1 MKKILL
7 LLLFLVTS
15 LTYAQNNGITYQAV
29 IYKPNGDTTPGFNNT
44 NAPLALQQICIQFSI
59 IDNTDQTEY
68 RENIT
73 TTTDKFGMVNVL
85 IGAGNQVGGYAGG
98 FTNINWDT
106 TLKRLIVNLDISGNC
121 NNFEEISNQLFSVV
135 PFAYNSFNATNA
147 TNVTGVVPI
156 ANGGT
161 NAVTV
166 QQAKINFGL
175 DLVDNTSDL
184 NKPISLATQTALN
197 AKENSNNKSTDV
209 TLSDLS
215 NTKFPTELAV
225 KTFVT
230 NQITAVN
237 TSGNTSIIALQADVD
252 ANEAAANVAIAL
264 KEDAINKST
273 NVTLSDV
280 TNTKFPTELAVKT
293 FVNGQISTANTNT
306 TAAIAAVQADVD
318 QNELDSDAAD
328 ATLQTSINI
337 LTSTVS
343 QNVTNTNTAIAAVQA
358 DVDANEIAA
367 NNAIALKEDAVN
379 KSTDVTL
386 SDLSN
391 TKFPTELAVK
401 TFVNGQIVNGIAANV
416 SGVVAV
422 VNGGTGT
429 TNIAGIQS
437 LLGLRSDNVAIG
449 NEAGL
454 TNQST
459 NSIAI
464 GGGSGRTNQGAGAIG
479 IGYVSGDVDQGLSSI
494 AIGPNAAQANQSN
507 QAIAIG
513 YAAGQNNQ
521 GQDAIAI
528 GTFSGQS
535 NQAANSIAI
544 NASGTNSP
552 LNPINAGFYVD
563 PIRGAS
569 ETNSLFYNTTTKE
582 ITYGTLGGNFVD
594 LTTNQSIAGTKT
606 FTNDLIVNNIN
617 IGRGSG
623 NLDSNIGIGTDALA
637 NNTTGVYNIAYG
649 NEALKYNTSG
659 SDNVAIGGSALNGND
674 NGTLNTAIGNNSG
687 VSTGGLTNTT
697 AIGYDAKVATSN
709 TIQLGNTS
717 ITNVKTSGSYTG
729 SGFKTPNGTASQFLK
744 ADGSVDSNSYL
755 SSTAD
760 LTAATGLPLTTGV
773 IGILPVINGG
783 TGSAT
788 QNFVDLTTDQTI
800 AGAKSFSSNATF
812 NGQTIGK
819 GNASGDQNLAIGA
832 GAMNGVSTG
841 TRNTA
846 VGFFAMLSYVGSSF
860 DNNTSLGYSNLV
872 SLTTGS
878 GNTSVGAEAMLS
890 NAIGTHNTSI
900 GNQSLINVTGHENI
914 GIGKS
919 SGATISTGSQNTI
932 IGTNADALVNNLNN
946 ATAIGYEAKVASS
959 NTIQLGN
966 AAVSNVKTSG
976 TITAGAI
983 TLPNTDGTSG
993 QVLTTNGSGIVAWN
1007 TPSTT
1012 ATAYSGTLP
1021 VANGGTGTTT
1031 LTGLVKGNGTGAMTA
1046 AVAGTDY
1053 LQAVAPGNSGNVL
1066 SSNGTT
1072 WVSNKSGSNSIICKM
1087 ADAPTTILTIGDY
1100 EFRYNS
1106 TANGGFIEVR
1116 SSSSSDNMMVFCQKN
1131 TGSWDLNGAT
1141 GTQNYRNNTSVFS
1154 SWSPVMRLWNSG
1166 SSGWN
1171 DRVTLSTYDSFEA
1184 TIFSMGNGSTIPNP
1198 LKSYK
1203 IFAAI
1208 DGYNQV
1214 FIKAEYTIR

>member
-15 LTYAQNNGITYQAV
+15 LTYAQTNGITYQAV
-29 IYKPNGDTTPGFNNT
+29 IYKPNGDTTPGFNNP

-59 IDNTDQTEY
+59 IDNIDQTEY

-85 IGAGNQVGGYAGG
+85 IGAGNQVGGYASG
-98 FTNINWDT
+98 FANINWDT
-106 TLKRLIVNLDISGNC
+106 TLKRLVVNLDISGNC

-135 PFAYNSFNATNA
+135 PFSYNSFNATNA

-161 NAVTV
+161 NAITV

-209 TLSDLS
+209 TLSDVS

-230 NQITAVN
+230 DQISAVN
-237 TSGNTSIIALQADVD
+237 TSGNASIVALQADVD
-252 ANEAAANVAIAL
+252 ANETAANSAIAL
-264 KEDAINKST
+264 KEDAVNKSID
-273 NVTLSDV
+273 VTLSDV
-280 TNTKFPTELAVKT
+280 THTKFPTELAVKT

-328 ATLQTSINI
+328 TTLQTNINT

-343 QNVTNTNTAIAAVQA
+343 QNVTNTNIAIAAVQA
-358 DVDANEIAA
+358 DVDANETAA
-367 NNAIALKEDAVN
+367 NSAIALKEDAVN

-386 SDLSN
+386 SDVSH

-464 GGGSGRTNQGAGAIG
+464 GGGSGRMNQGAGAIG

-544 NASGTNSP
+544 NATGTNSP

-582 ITYGTLGGNFVD
+582 ITYGTFGGNFVD

-717 ITNVKTSGSYTG
+717 VTNVKTSGSYTG
-729 SGFKTPNGTASQFLK
+729 NGFKTPNGTASQFLK

-800 AGAKSFSSNATF
+800 GGAKSFSSNATF

-819 GNASGDQNLAIGA
+819 GNATGDQNLAIGA

-872 SLTTGS
+872 SLTSGS

-890 NAIGTHNTSI
+890 NAIGTNNTSI
-900 GNQSLINVTGHENI
+900 GNQSLINVTGNNNI
-914 GIGKS
+914 GVGKS

-932 IGTNADALVNNLNN
+932 IGTDADVLVNNLNN

-959 NTIQLGN
+959 NSIQLGN
-966 AAVSNVKTSG
+966 AAVTNVKTSG

-993 QVLTTNGSGIVAWN
+993 QVLTTNGLGIVAWN

-1116 SSSSSDNMMVFCQKN
+1116 SSSSDNMMVFCQKN

-1154 SWSPVMRLWNSG
+1154 SWSPVMRLWNSS

-1184 TIFSMGNGSTIPNP
+1184 TMFSMGNGSAIPNP

>member
-15 LTYAQNNGITYQAV
+15 LTYAQTNGITYQAV
-29 IYKPNGDTTPGFNNT
+29 IYKPNGDTTPGFNNP

-85 IGAGNQVGGYAGG
+85 IGAGNQVGGYASG
-98 FTNINWDT
+98 FANINWDT
-106 TLKRLIVNLDISGNC
+106 TLKRLVVNLDISGNC

-135 PFAYNSFNATNA
+135 PFSYNSFNATNA

-161 NAVTV
+161 NAITV

-209 TLSDLS
+209 TLSDVS

-230 NQITAVN
+230 DQISAVN
-237 TSGNTSIIALQADVD
+237 TSGNASIVALQADVD
-252 ANEAAANVAIAL
+252 ANETAANSAIAL
-264 KEDAINKST
+264 KEDAVNKSID
-273 NVTLSDV
+273 VTLSDV
-280 TNTKFPTELAVKT
+280 THTKFPTELAVKT

-328 ATLQTSINI
+328 TTLQTNINT

-343 QNVTNTNTAIAAVQA
+343 QNVTNTNIAIAAVQA
-358 DVDANEIAA
+358 DVDANETAA
-367 NNAIALKEDAVN
+367 NSAIALKEDAVN

-386 SDLSN
+386 SDVSH

-464 GGGSGRTNQGAGAIG
+464 GGGSGRMNQGAGAIG

-544 NASGTNSP
+544 NATGTNSP

-582 ITYGTLGGNFVD
+582 ITYGTFGGNFVD

-717 ITNVKTSGSYTG
+717 VTNVKTSGSYTG
-729 SGFKTPNGTASQFLK
+729 NGFKTPNGTASQFLK

-800 AGAKSFSSNATF
+800 GGAKSFSSNATF

-819 GNASGDQNLAIGA
+819 GNATGDQNLAIGA

-872 SLTTGS
+872 SLTSGS

-890 NAIGTHNTSI
+890 NAIGTNNTSI
-900 GNQSLINVTGHENI
+900 GNQSLINVTGNNNI
-914 GIGKS
+914 GVGKS

-932 IGTNADALVNNLNN
+932 IGTDADVLVNNLNN

-959 NTIQLGN
+959 NSIQLGN
-966 AAVSNVKTSG
+966 AAVTNVKTSG

-993 QVLTTNGSGIVAWN
+993 QVLTTNGLGIVAWN

-1154 SWSPVMRLWNSG
+1154 SWSPVMRLWNSS

-1184 TIFSMGNGSTIPNP
+1184 TMFSMGNGSAIPNP

>member
-252 ANEAAANVAIAL
+252 ANEIAANVAIAL

>member
-15 LTYAQNNGITYQAV
+15 LTYAQTNGITYQAV
-29 IYKPNGDTTPGFNNT
+29 IYKPNGDTTPGFNNP

-85 IGAGNQVGGYAGG
+85 IGAGNQVGGYASG
-98 FTNINWDT
+98 FANINWDT
-106 TLKRLIVNLDISGNC
+106 TLKRLVVNLDISGNC

-135 PFAYNSFNATNA
+135 PFSYNSFNATNA

-161 NAVTV
+161 NAITV

-209 TLSDLS
+209 TLSD
-215 NTKFPTELAV
+215 
-225 KTFVT
+225 
-230 NQITAVN
+230 
-237 TSGNTSIIALQADVD
+237 
-252 ANEAAANVAIAL
+252 
-264 KEDAINKST
+264 
-273 NVTLSDV
+273 
-280 TNTKFPTELAVKT
+280 
-293 FVNGQISTANTNT
+293 
-306 TAAIAAVQADVD
+306 
-318 QNELDSDAAD
+318 
-328 ATLQTSINI
+328 
-337 LTSTVS
+337 VS
-343 QNVTNTNTAIAAVQA
+343 H
-358 DVDANEIAA
+358 
-367 NNAIALKEDAVN
+367 
-379 KSTDVTL
+379 
-386 SDLSN
+386 

-464 GGGSGRTNQGAGAIG
+464 GGGSGRMNQGAGAIG

-544 NASGTNSP
+544 NATGTNSP

-582 ITYGTLGGNFVD
+582 ITYGTFGGNFVD

-717 ITNVKTSGSYTG
+717 VTNVKTSGSYTG
-729 SGFKTPNGTASQFLK
+729 NGFKTPNGTASQFLK

-800 AGAKSFSSNATF
+800 GGAKSFSSNATF

-819 GNASGDQNLAIGA
+819 GNATGDQNLAIGA

-872 SLTTGS
+872 SLTSGS

-890 NAIGTHNTSI
+890 NAIGTNNTSI
-900 GNQSLINVTGHENI
+900 GNQSLINVTGNNNI
-914 GIGKS
+914 GVGKS

-932 IGTNADALVNNLNN
+932 IGTDADVLVNNLNN

-959 NTIQLGN
+959 NSIQLGN
-966 AAVSNVKTSG
+966 AAVTNVKTSG

-993 QVLTTNGSGIVAWN
+993 QVLTTNGLGIVAWN

-1116 SSSSSDNMMVFCQKN
+1116 SSSSDNMMVFCQKN

-1154 SWSPVMRLWNSG
+1154 SWSPVMRLWNSS

-1184 TIFSMGNGSTIPNP
+1184 TMFSMGNGSAIPNP